1 MRTLIW
7 SLLGLLICA
16 GTAVAAPAEHMG
28 SWALECPDPGGGSC
42 VLRLDKRLV
51 DKGGITVDLEVR
63 AGEHGL
69 VPVLL
74 LRGLPEAVMLAASQV
89 GSVDASLQF
98 SDGSRQRLD
107 CAPGSSAYVCSPR
120 DDAAR
125 KLSADL
131 PNARGVK
138 IWVMAT
144 VSGMKPLPVG
154 DRSYALA
161 GTRQA
166 LDRLLAAG
174 PASVPVTVTA
184 TEVQSSAALV
194 GMADKALRAAG
205 YKNGISDL
213 GALVAKYKGQKDGG
227 Q

>member
-1 MRTLIW
+1 MRTVIG
-7 SLLGLLICA
+7 SLLGLLIAA
-16 GTAVAAPAEHMG
+16 GTAAAAPVEHIG
-28 SWALECPDPGGGSC
+28 SWALQCPDPGAGSC

-51 DKGGITVDLEVR
+51 DKGGISVDLEVR

-69 VPVLL
+69 VPVLA

-107 CAPGSSAYVCSPR
+107 CAPGSSAYICAPT

-125 KLSADL
+125 KLAADL
-131 PNARGVK
+131 PNARLVT
-138 IWVMAT
+138 VRVVAT

-166 LDRLLAAG
+166 LDRLRAAG
-174 PASVPVTVTA
+174 PAPVPVTVTA

-194 GMADKALRAAG
+194 GMADKALKAAG
-205 YKNGISDL
+205 YKNGIADL
-213 GALVAKYKGQKDGG
+213 GALVAKYKGQ
-227 Q
+227 